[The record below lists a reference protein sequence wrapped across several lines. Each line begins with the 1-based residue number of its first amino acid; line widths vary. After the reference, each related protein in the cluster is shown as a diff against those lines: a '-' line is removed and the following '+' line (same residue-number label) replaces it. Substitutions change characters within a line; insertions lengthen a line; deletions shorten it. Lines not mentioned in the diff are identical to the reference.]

1 MAGILDGLRVVEGSA
16 FVAVPLA
23 GMTLAQMGADVIRF
37 DRLQGGLDAGRWPLA
52 PSGQSLFWAGLNK
65 GKRSIAVDMSH
76 PEGRELITRTITAPG
91 DDAGV
96 FLTNLRVRGWMDYET
111 LQKHREDLIMVALL
125 GDRHGRPQVDYT
137 VNPAL
142 GIPDITGP
150 EDHDAPVANALP
162 AWDLMAGHMCVSS
175 VLAAERHRLR
185 KGTGQEVTLT
195 LKDVAAATLGH
206 LGMIGDAVL
215 NETQRTKSGN
225 ALYGAYGQD
234 FLCADGRRLMVIGLT
249 GRQWSGLVKTT
260 GTEAE
265 MTALA
270 RRTGRDL
277 RDEGV
282 RWELRKQITEI
293 LKPWF
298 AARPSTE
305 IGPLFDREKL
315 TWSEFRTVKE
325 AVTQDPD
332 LSPNNPMF
340 TELLQ
345 DGLGRFPVPGHAA
358 SFSELE
364 REPPRAAPVLGANTE
379 EILSE
384 VTGLDDTEIARLYD
398 QGIVAGAGRAE
409 LDTAA

>member
-1 MAGILDGLRVVEGSA
+1 MAGILNGLRVVEGSA

-52 PSGQSLFWAGLNK
+52 PSGRSLFWAGLNK

-96 FLTNLRVRGWMDYET
+96 FLTNLRVRGWMDYES
-111 LQKHREDLIMVALL
+111 LSQHRKDLIMVTLL

-150 EDHDAPVANALP
+150 EDHEGPVANALP

-185 KGTGQEVTLT
+185 HGVGQEAVIS

-206 LGMIGDAVL
+206 LGMIGDAAL
-215 NETQRTKSGN
+215 NDTPRTKSGN

-234 FLCADGRRLMVIGLT
+234 FQCSDGRRVMVIGLT
-249 GRQWSGLVKTT
+249 GRQWSGLVKVTKT
-260 GTEAE
+260 QAA

-270 RRTGRDL
+270 RRTKRDL
-277 RDEGV
+277 SDEGV
-282 RWELRKQITEI
+282 RWELRADITEI

-298 AARPSTE
+298 ATRPSSVVAE
-305 IGPLFDREKL
+305 LFDQAKL

-325 AVTQDPD
+325 AVSNDPD
-332 LSPNNPMF
+332 LSVDNPMF
-340 TELLQ
+340 EELSQ
-345 DGLGRFPVPGHAA
+345 AGLGRFPVPGHAA
-358 SFSELE
+358 SFSEID
-364 REPPRAAPVLGANTE
+364 RESPREAPVLGANTE
-379 EILSE
+379 EVLSQ
-384 VTGLDDTEIARLYD
+384 VTGLDDSEIARLFD
-398 QGIVAGAGRAE
+398 TGIVASSNGKK
-409 LDTAA
+409 LYHAA

>member
-1 MAGILDGLRVVEGSA
+1 MSGILSGLRVVEGSA

-37 DRLQGGLDAGRWPLA
+37 DRLQGGLDSGRWPLA
-52 PSGQSLFWAGLNK
+52 PSGRSLFWAGLNK

-91 DDAGV
+91 DDAGI
-96 FLTNLRVRGWMDYET
+96 FLTNLRVRGWMDYES
-111 LQKHREDLIMVALL
+111 LSQKRKDLIMVTLL

-150 EDHDAPVANALP
+150 EGYDQPVANALP

-175 VLAAERHRLR
+175 VLAAERHRLKTGR
-185 KGTGQEVTLT
+185 GQEAVLS

-215 NETQRTKSGN
+215 NEEQRSKSGN

-234 FLCADGRRLMVIGLT
+234 FVCADGRRIMVIGLT
-249 GRQWSGLVKTT
+249 GRQWKGLVETT
-260 GTEAE
+260 GSKAALD
-265 MTALA
+265 ALA
-270 RRTGRDL
+270 ARTRRDL
-277 RDEGV
+277 SDEGV
-282 RWELRKQITEI
+282 RWELRAEITEI

-298 AARPSTE
+298 AERLSKVV
-305 IGPLFDREKL
+305 GKLFDAAKL
-315 TWSEFRTVKE
+315 TWSEFNTVKE
-325 AVTQDPD
+325 ALARDPD
-332 LSPNNPMF
+332 LSAENPMF
-340 TELLQ
+340 TELAQ
-345 DGLGRFPVPGHAA
+345 DGLGLFPVPGHAA
-358 SFSELE
+358 KFSELD
-364 REPPRAAPVLGANTE
+364 REPPKPAPSLGENTE

-384 VTGLDDTEIARLYD
+384 VTGLDDMEIARLFD
-398 QGIVAGAGRAE
+398 RGIVAGKGSAG
-409 LDTAA
+409 LDDAA

>member
-1 MAGILDGLRVVEGSA
+1 MAGILNGLRVVEGSA

-37 DRLQGGLDAGRWPLA
+37 DRLEGGLDAGRWPLA

-65 GKRSIAVDMSH
+65 GKRSIAVNMSH

-96 FLTNLRVRGWMDYET
+96 FLTNLRVRGWMDYES
-111 LQKHREDLIMVALL
+111 LSRHREDLIMVTLL

-162 AWDLMAGHMCVSS
+162 AWDLIAGHLCVSS

-185 KGTGQEVTLT
+185 KGVGQEVTLT
-195 LKDVAAATLGH
+195 LKDIAAATIGH

-215 NETQRTKSGN
+215 NTAQRGKSGN

-234 FLCADGRRLMVIGLT
+234 FLCADGRRIMVIGLT
-249 GRQWSGLVKTT
+249 RRQWAGLVEAT
-260 GTEAE
+260 GTGLE
-265 MTALA
+265 MDLLA
-270 RRTGRDL
+270 WRTGRNL
-277 RDEGV
+277 ADEGA
-282 RWELRKQITEI
+282 RWELRKEITDI
-293 LKPWF
+293 LAPWF
-298 AARPSTE
+298 AARPAHV
-305 IGPLFDREKL
+305 IAQIFDAAKL
-315 TWSEFRTVKE
+315 TWSEFRTVQE
-325 AVTQDPD
+325 AVSCDPD
-332 LSPNNPMF
+332 LSPDNPIF
-340 TELLQ
+340 TELDQ
-345 DGLGRFPVPGHAA
+345 EGLGRFPVPGHVAA
-358 SFSELE
+358 FSRMA
-364 REPPRAAPVLGANTE
+364 REKPRAAPALGAHTE

-384 VTGLDDTEIARLYD
+384 VTRLDDTEIARLFD
-398 QGIVAGAGRAE
+398 KRIVGGDRSAR
-409 LDTAA
+409 LYSAA

>member
-1 MAGILDGLRVVEGSA
+1 MTGVLSGLRVVEGSA

-37 DRLQGGLDAGRWPLA
+37 DRLEGGLDAGRWPLA
-52 PSGQSLFWAGLNK
+52 PSGRSLFWAGLNK
-65 GKRSIAVDMSH
+65 GKRSIAVDMRH

-91 DDAGV
+91 EDAGV
-96 FLTNLRVRGWMDYET
+96 FLTNLRVPGWLDYKT
-111 LQKHREDLIMVALL
+111 LSQNREDLIMVSLL

-150 EDHDAPVANALP
+150 EGHDAPVANAIP
-162 AWDLMAGHMCVSS
+162 AWDLVAGHMCVSS

-185 KGTGQEVTLT
+185 KGLGQEVSLT

-234 FLCADGRRLMVIGLT
+234 FLCADGRRIMVIGLT
-249 GRQWSGLVKTT
+249 ARQWSGLLKVTS
-260 GTEAE
+260 TEHQ
-265 MTALA
+265 MNLLA
-270 RRTGRDL
+270 RQKRRNL
-277 RDEGV
+277 SDEGE
-282 RWELRKQITEI
+282 RWELRQEITDI

-298 AARPSTE
+298 AKRSSEVIAK
-305 IGPLFDREKL
+305 LFDEAKL
-315 TWSEFRTVKE
+315 TWSEFRSVKE
-325 AVTQDPD
+325 AVSLDPD
-332 LSPNNPMF
+332 LSPDNPIF
-340 TELLQ
+340 TDLIQ
-345 DGLGRFPVPGHAA
+345 TQLGKFPVPGHVAD
-358 SFSELE
+358 FSHFE
-364 REPPRAAPVLGANTE
+364 RVPPRAAPLLGAETE

-384 VTGLDDTEIARLYD
+384 VTGLDDTEIARLFD
-398 QGIVAGAGRAE
+398 NGIVACDVPARFSP
-409 LDTAA
+409 AA

>member
-1 MAGILDGLRVVEGSA
+1 MTGVLNGLRVVEGSA

-37 DRLQGGLDAGRWPLA
+37 DRLEGGLDAGRWPLA
-52 PSGQSLFWAGLNK
+52 PSGRSLFWAGLNK
-65 GKRSIAVDMSH
+65 GKRSIAVDMRH

-91 DDAGV
+91 KDAGV

-111 LQKHREDLIMVALL
+111 LSQYREDLIMVTLL

-150 EDHDAPVANALP
+150 EGHDTPIANALP

-185 KGTGQEVTLT
+185 KGVGQEVTLT
-195 LKDVAAATLGH
+195 LKDIAAATLGH

-215 NETQRTKSGN
+215 NETARTKSGN

-234 FLCADGRRLMVIGLT
+234 FLCADDRRVMVIGLT
-249 GRQWSGLVKTT
+249 ARQWSGLLKVT
-260 GTEAE
+260 GTEPQ
-265 MTALA
+265 MDSLA
-270 RRTGRDL
+270 RRKRRNLDDEGARWDL
-277 RDEGV
+277 RHE
-282 RWELRKQITEI
+282 ITDI

-298 AARPSTE
+298 AERRSTDIAR
-305 IGPLFDREKL
+305 LFDEAKL

-325 AVTQDPD
+325 AVSLDPD
-332 LSPNNPMF
+332 MGPDNPIF

-345 DGLGRFPVPGHAA
+345 EGLGKFPVPGHVAD
-358 SFSELE
+358 FSDFE
-364 REPPRAAPVLGANTE
+364 RQPPCAAPVLGAHTE

-384 VTGLDDTEIARLYD
+384 VTGLDDTEIARLFD
-398 QGIVAGAGRAE
+398 AGIVARDVPVQ
-409 LDTAA
+409 LSPAA

>member
-1 MAGILDGLRVVEGSA
+1 MPGILNGLRVVEGSA

-37 DRLQGGLDAGRWPLA
+37 DRLQGGLDSGRWPLA
-52 PSGQSLFWAGLNK
+52 PSGKSLFWAGLNK
-65 GKRSIAVDMSH
+65 GKRSLAVDMSH
-76 PEGRELITRTITAPG
+76 PEGKELITRTITAPG
-91 DDAGV
+91 EDAGV

-111 LQKHREDLIMVALL
+111 LSKLREDLIMVTLL

-150 EDHDAPVANALP
+150 EGHDAPVANALP

-185 KGTGQEVTLT
+185 KGVGQEVVLT

-215 NETQRTKSGN
+215 NETARTKSGN

-234 FLCADGRRLMVIGLT
+234 FLCADGRRIMVIGLT

-260 GTEAE
+260 GTQTEMAE
-265 MTALA
+265 LA
-270 RRTGRDL
+270 RATGRDL
-277 RDEGV
+277 GNEGV
-282 RWELRKQITEI
+282 RWELRREITEI
-293 LKPWF
+293 LTPWF
-298 AARPSTE
+298 AARPAAVIGE
-305 IGPLFDREKL
+305 IFDDAKL

-325 AVTQDPD
+325 AVEQDPD
-332 LSPNNPMF
+332 LSPDNPVF
-340 TELLQ
+340 TALAQE
-345 DGLGRFPVPGHAA
+345 GLGTFPVPGHAA
-358 SFSELE
+358 VFSALA
-364 REPPRAAPVLGANTE
+364 REAPKPAPALGSHTE

-384 VTGLDDTEIARLYD
+384 VTGLDDTEIARLFD
-398 QGIVAGAGRAE
+398 EGIVGSSARRT
-409 LDTAA
+409 LYSAA

>member
-1 MAGILDGLRVVEGSA
+1 MTGILNGMRVVEGSA

-52 PSGQSLFWAGLNK
+52 PSGKSLFWAGLNK

-91 DDAGV
+91 EDAGI
-96 FLTNLRVRGWMDYET
+96 FLTNLRVRGWMDYDT
-111 LQKHREDLIMVALL
+111 LSQHRKDLIMVTLL

-150 EDHDAPVANALP
+150 EGHDEPVANALP
-162 AWDLMAGHMCVSS
+162 AWDLMAGHLCVSS

-185 KGTGQEVTLT
+185 TGEGQDVELS

-206 LGMIGDAVL
+206 LGMIGDAVV
-215 NETQRTKSGN
+215 NKTQRTKSGN

-234 FLCADGRRLMVIGLT
+234 FLCSDGRRIMVIGLT
-249 GRQWSGLVKTT
+249 GRQWDGLVRVT
-260 GTEAE
+260 GTENAIS
-265 MTALA
+265 ALA
-270 RRTGRDL
+270 RKRQVEIC
-277 RDEGV
+277 DEGV
-282 RWELRKQITEI
+282 RWELRHEITEI

-298 AARPSTE
+298 ASRPSKLVSK
-305 IGPLFDREKL
+305 LFDDAKL

-325 AVTQDPD
+325 AVQKDPD
-332 LSPNNPMF
+332 LSTDNPMF
-340 TELLQ
+340 TNLTQ
-345 DGLGRFPVPGHAA
+345 PGLGSFPVPGHAA
-358 SFSELE
+358 EFSAYG
-364 REPPRAAPVLGANTE
+364 REEPKAAPLLGQNTE
-379 EILSE
+379 EILAN
-384 VTGLDDTEIARLYD
+384 VVGCDDTEIAKLFD
-398 QGIVAGAGRAE
+398 KGIVGSNIEAK
-409 LDTAA
+409 LDPAA

>member
-1 MAGILDGLRVVEGSA
+1 MTGVLNGMRVVEGSA

-52 PSGQSLFWAGLNK
+52 PSGKSLFWAGLNK

-91 DDAGV
+91 EDAGI

-111 LQKHREDLIMVALL
+111 LSQYREDLIMVTLL

-150 EDHDAPVANALP
+150 EGHEGPVANALP

-185 KGTGQEVTLT
+185 HGSGQDVQLS

-206 LGMIGDAVL
+206 LGMIGDAVV
-215 NETQRTKSGN
+215 NKTQRTKSGN

-234 FLCADGRRLMVIGLT
+234 FLCSDGRRIMVIGLT
-249 GRQWSGLVKTT
+249 GRQWDGLVKVT
-260 GTEAE
+260 GTENAI
-265 MTALA
+265 TAL
-270 RRTGRDL
+270 GRK
-277 RDEGV
+277 RQVNICDEGI
-282 RWELRKQITEI
+282 RWELRHEITEI

-298 AARPSTE
+298 ASRPSKL
-305 IGPLFDREKL
+305 IAKLFDDAKL

-325 AVTQDPD
+325 AVQKDPD
-332 LSPNNPMF
+332 LSTDNPMF
-340 TELLQ
+340 TKLNQ
-345 DGLGRFPVPGHAA
+345 PGLGRFPVPGHAA
-358 SFSELE
+358 EFSAYE
-364 REPPRAAPVLGANTE
+364 REAPKAAPILGQNTE

-384 VTGLDDTEIARLYD
+384 VVGCDDTEIAHLFD
-398 QGIVAGAGRAE
+398 QRIVGSDIEAK
-409 LDTAA
+409 LDPAA

>member
-1 MAGILDGLRVVEGSA
+1 MTGVLNGLRVVEGSA

-37 DRLQGGLDAGRWPLA
+37 DRLEGGLDAGRWPLA
-52 PSGQSLFWAGLNK
+52 PSGRSLFWAGLNK
-65 GKRSIAVDMSH
+65 GKRSIAVDMRH

-91 DDAGV
+91 KDAGV

-111 LQKHREDLIMVALL
+111 LSQYREDLIMVTLL

-150 EDHDAPVANALP
+150 EGHETPIANALP

-185 KGTGQEVTLT
+185 KGVGQEVTLT
-195 LKDVAAATLGH
+195 LKDIAAATLGH

-215 NETQRTKSGN
+215 NETTRTKSGN

-234 FLCADGRRLMVIGLT
+234 FLCADDRRVMVIGLT
-249 GRQWSGLVKTT
+249 PRQWSGLLKVT
-260 GTEAE
+260 GTEPQ
-265 MTALA
+265 MDSLA
-270 RRTGRDL
+270 RRKRRNLDDEGARWDL
-277 RDEGV
+277 RHE
-282 RWELRKQITEI
+282 ITDI

-298 AARPSTE
+298 AERRSTDIAR
-305 IGPLFDREKL
+305 LFDEAKL

-325 AVTQDPD
+325 AVSLDPD
-332 LSPNNPMF
+332 MGPDNPIF
-340 TELLQ
+340 TELVQ
-345 DGLGRFPVPGHAA
+345 EGLGKFPVPGHVAD
-358 SFSELE
+358 FSDFE
-364 REPPRAAPVLGANTE
+364 RQRPCAAPVLGAHTE

-384 VTGLDDTEIARLYD
+384 VTGLDDTEIARLFD
-398 QGIVAGAGRAE
+398 AGIVARDVP
-409 LDTAA
+409 LQLSPAA

>member
-65 GKRSIAVDMSH
+65 GKRSIAVDMSN

-91 DDAGV
+91 EDAGV

-111 LQKHREDLIMVALL
+111 LQKYREDLIMVTLL

-150 EDHDAPVANALP
+150 EGHDAPVANALP

-185 KGTGQEVTLT
+185 KGIGQEVTLS

-215 NETQRTKSGN
+215 NDVQRSKSGN

-234 FLCADGRRLMVIGLT
+234 FLCADGRRIMVIGLT

-260 GTEAE
+260 DTEAE

-270 RRTGRDL
+270 ARTGRDL
-277 RDEGV
+277 REEGV
-282 RWELRKQITEI
+282 RWELRKEITAI
-293 LKPWF
+293 LAPWF
-298 AARPSTE
+298 AARASTV
-305 IGPLFDREKL
+305 IGPMFDQAKL

-332 LSPNNPMF
+332 LSPDNPIF
-340 TELLQ
+340 KELLQ
-345 DGLGRFPVPGHAA
+345 EGIGSFPVPGHAA
-358 SFSELE
+358 SFSELH
-364 REPPRAAPVLGANTE
+364 REPPRSAPVLGANTE

-384 VTGLDDTEIARLYD
+384 VTGLDDTEIARLFD
-398 QGIVAGAGRAE
+398 QGVVASGGSPK
-409 LDTAA
+409 LKNAA

>member
-1 MAGILDGLRVVEGSA
+1 MTGILNGLRVVEGSA

-37 DRLQGGLDAGRWPLA
+37 DRLEGGLDAGRWPLA

-65 GKRSIAVDMSH
+65 GKRSIAVDMRH

-111 LQKHREDLIMVALL
+111 LSQHREDLIMVSLL

-150 EDHDAPVANALP
+150 EGHDTPVANALP

-185 KGTGQEVTLT
+185 KGVGQEVTLS
-195 LKDVAAATLGH
+195 LKDIAAATLGH
-206 LGMIGDAVL
+206 LGMIGDATL

-234 FLCADGRRLMVIGLT
+234 FLCADGRRVMVIGLT
-249 GRQWSGLVKTT
+249 QRQWSGLVKV
-260 GTEAE
+260 TETE
-265 MTALA
+265 QDMEQLA
-270 RRTGRDL
+270 RQTGRDL
-277 RDEGV
+277 NDEGA
-282 RWELRKQITEI
+282 RWDLRTHITDI

-298 AARPSTE
+298 AARPSTVVAE
-305 IGPLFDREKL
+305 MFDAAKL

-325 AVTQDPD
+325 AVMQDPD
-332 LSPNNPMF
+332 LSGDNPLF
-340 TELLQ
+340 TEVMQ
-345 DGLGRFPVPGHAA
+345 TGIGRFPVPGHAA
-358 SFSELE
+358 AFSALD
-364 REPPRAAPVLGANTE
+364 RDPPKAAPALGANTE

-384 VTGLDDTEIARLYD
+384 VTGLDDTEIARLFD
-398 QGIVAGAGRAE
+398 QGVVGGNIPAK
-409 LDTAA
+409 LNTAA

>member
-1 MAGILDGLRVVEGSA
+1 MAGILNGLRVVEGSA

-52 PSGQSLFWAGLNK
+52 PSGRSLFWAGLNK

-96 FLTNLRVRGWMDYET
+96 FLTNLRVRGWMDYES
-111 LQKHREDLIMVALL
+111 LSQHRKDLIMVTLL

-150 EDHDAPVANALP
+150 EDHEGPVANALP

-185 KGTGQEVTLT
+185 HGVGQEAVIS

-206 LGMIGDAVL
+206 LGMIGDAAL
-215 NETQRTKSGN
+215 NDTPRTKSGN

-234 FLCADGRRLMVIGLT
+234 FQCSDGRRVMVIGLT
-249 GRQWSGLVKTT
+249 GRQWSGLVKVTKT
-260 GTEAE
+260 QAA

-270 RRTGRDL
+270 RRTKRDL
-277 RDEGV
+277 SDEGV
-282 RWELRKQITEI
+282 RWELRADITEI

-298 AARPSTE
+298 ATRPSSVVAE
-305 IGPLFDREKL
+305 LFDQAKL

-325 AVTQDPD
+325 AVSNDPD
-332 LSPNNPMF
+332 LSVDNPMF
-340 TELLQ
+340 EELSQ
-345 DGLGRFPVPGHAA
+345 AGLGRFPVPGHAA
-358 SFSELE
+358 SFSEID
-364 REPPRAAPVLGANTE
+364 RESPREAPVLGANTE
-379 EILSE
+379 EVLSE
-384 VTGLDDTEIARLYD
+384 VTGLDDTEIARLLD
-398 QGIVAGAGRAE
+398 KGIVASSNGKK
-409 LDTAA
+409 LYHAA

>member
-1 MAGILDGLRVVEGSA
+1 MSGILNGLRVVEGSA

-52 PSGQSLFWAGLNK
+52 PTGKSLFWAGLNK

-76 PEGRELITRTITAPG
+76 PEGRDVITRTITAPG

-96 FLTNLRVRGWMDYET
+96 FLTNLRVKGWMDYET
-111 LQKHREDLIMVALL
+111 LSKHREDLIMTTLL

-150 EDHDAPVANALP
+150 EGFDGPVANALP

-185 KGTGQEVTLT
+185 KGVGQEVVLS

-206 LGMIGDAVL
+206 LGMIGDALL
-215 NETQRTKSGN
+215 NDQPRTKSGN

-234 FLCADGRRLMVIGLT
+234 FVCSDGRRIMVIGLT
-249 GRQWSGLVKTT
+249 ARQWSGLISVT
-260 GTEAE
+260 GCQTQVED
-265 MTALA
+265 LA
-270 RRTGRDL
+270 RRSGKDL
-277 RDEGV
+277 SDEGV
-282 RWELRKQITEI
+282 RWELRDKITEV
-293 LKPWF
+293 LAPWF
-298 AARPSTE
+298 LARPSNVVAE
-305 IGPLFDREKL
+305 LFDQAKL

-325 AVTQDPD
+325 AVATDPD
-332 LSPNNPMF
+332 LSCDNPMF
-340 TELLQ
+340 TEMVQ
-345 DGLGRFPVPGHAA
+345 NGLGKFPVPGHAA
-358 SFSELE
+358 SFSDIE
-364 REPPRAAPVLGANTE
+364 RSAPRGAPTLGENTE
-379 EILSE
+379 AILSD
-384 VTGLDDTEIARLYD
+384 VTGLDDTEIARLFD
-398 QGIVAGAGRAE
+398 NGIVASSHGSK
-409 LDTAA
+409 LYFAA